1 MQKAGLEVPPGGMI
15 ARLGKIPVREAYAQ
29 TNLQL
34 YAQLRR
40 GGATEQDLALVRAG
54 YDLAMHL
61 CPASFRGSGKPL
73 LAHLVG
79 TASILVSIQQTPK
92 VVTAGLLHAAYVFG
106 DFGDGVSG
114 ITEARRDRVR
124 QAVGPD
130 VEELIARYTR
140 FDWNKNTIP
149 TIRERVETLTPIER
163 EVLVIRL
170 ANELEDHLDFGV
182 LYCGNGE
189 KRRDYIRSPLNQ
201 SVDMANKL
209 GLTELAAELDAAFT
223 DTLTATL
230 PETLRNTHDYTF
242 VQPPAS
248 HSPRFKIAVGRFLD
262 ARPRLA
268 KAVHPFA
275 SFVGI
280 RG

>member
-1 MQKAGLEVPPGGMI
+1 MI
-15 ARLGKIPVREAYAQ
+15 GEDTVREAYAQ

-40 GGATEQDLALVRAG
+40 LGAPEEDLARVRAG

-79 TASILVSIQQTPK
+79 TASILASIRQSAK

-114 ITEARRDRVR
+114 ITGARRERVR

-130 VEELIARYTR
+130 IEELIARYTR

-149 TIRERVETLTPIER
+149 AIRERVETLTPIER

-230 PETLRNTHDYTF
+230 PESLRNPHDYTF

>member
-1 MQKAGLEVPPGGMI
+1 MTG
-15 ARLGKIPVREAYAQ
+15 
-29 TNLQL
+29 
-34 YAQLRR
+34 
-40 GGATEQDLALVRAG
+40 
-54 YDLAMHL
+54 
-61 CPASFRGSGKPL
+61 
-73 LAHLVG
+73 
-79 TASILVSIQQTPK
+79 
-92 VVTAGLLHAAYVFG
+92 
-106 DFGDGVSG
+106 
-114 ITEARRDRVR
+114 ARRERVR
-124 QAVGPD
+124 QAVGPE

-223 DTLTATL
+223 ATLNATL
-230 PETLRNTHDYTF
+230 PDTLRNANDYTF

-268 KAVHPFA
+268 KAVYPFA

>member
-1 MQKAGLEVPPGGMI
+1 MEML
-15 ARLGKIPVREAYAQ
+15 LREAYAQ

-40 GGATEQDLALVRAG
+40 AGAAEQDLALVRAG

-79 TASILVSIQQTPK
+79 TASILASIRQTPK

-106 DFGDGVSG
+106 DFGDGTSG
-114 ITEARRDRVR
+114 ITEARRARVR
-124 QAVGPD
+124 RAVGTD

-140 FDWNKNTIP
+140 FDWNKDTIP
-149 TIRERVETLTPIER
+149 GIRARVDTLTAIER

-189 KRRDYIRSPLNQ
+189 KRREYIRSPLNQ
-201 SVDMANKL
+201 SVDMARSL
-209 GLTELAAELDAAFT
+209 GLTELATALDAAFT

-242 VQPPAS
+242 VQPPES

-268 KAVHPFA
+268 RAVQPVV